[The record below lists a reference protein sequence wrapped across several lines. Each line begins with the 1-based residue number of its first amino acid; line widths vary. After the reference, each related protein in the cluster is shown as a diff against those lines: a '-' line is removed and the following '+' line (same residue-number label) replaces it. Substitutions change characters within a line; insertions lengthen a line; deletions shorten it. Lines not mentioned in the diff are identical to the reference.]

1 MGVIV
6 LTTFPI
12 KLEHQENKNERET
25 KQNTK
30 KKSCEQ
36 DGWAENSWFD
46 SPLDYGEK
54 MNSKNKQRKQT
65 EKTDGVAPAG
75 QIPRE
80 HVLFFSLK

>member
-1 MGVIV
+1 
-6 LTTFPI
+6 
-12 KLEHQENKNERET
+12 
-25 KQNTK
+25 
-30 KKSCEQ
+30 
-36 DGWAENSWFD
+36 
-46 SPLDYGEK
+46 